1 MNYRHAFHAGNFA
14 DVFKHVLLTRILVHL
29 ALKPTPF
36 RYIDTHAGIGLY
48 DLDGEEARRGGEW
61 PDGIG
66 RIDADALPEPARAL
80 MAPYLD
86 ALGPRDAAG
95 RPSLYPGSPMLAL
108 QLTRPADRLIFC
120 ELHPGGA
127 AILRTNLGRVA
138 RAKVVGI
145 DGYRALNAFVPPPER
160 RGLVL
165 VDPPFESRAEFDA
178 MGDGLLAAHRKW
190 PTGIYALWYPLKD
203 REGVARFTTRLMAS
217 GLPKVSQVELIVD
230 ADALGRGAL
239 GGCGMVLVNAPYG
252 LREEAGIIL
261 PLLADVLGRNG
272 AGTWHWRVLAGE

>member
-29 ALKPTPF
+29 ARKPGPF

-48 DLDGEEARRGGEW
+48 DLHGEEARRGGEW

-66 RIDADALPEPARAL
+66 RIDAGALPEPARAL
-80 MAPYLD
+80 LSPYLD

-95 RPSLYPGSPMLAL
+95 RPSLYPGSPLLAL
-108 QLTRPADRLIFC
+108 HLSRAQDRLTFC
-120 ELHPGGA
+120 ELHPAGA
-127 AILRTNLGRVA
+127 AALRRNLGRAA
-138 RAKVVGI
+138 RAKVVEI

-178 MGDGLLAAHRKW
+178 MESGLLAAHRKW
-190 PTGIYALWYPLKD
+190 PTGVYALWYPLKD
-203 REGVARFTTRLMAS
+203 REGVSRFTTRLMAS
-217 GLPKVSQVELIVD
+217 GLRKVDQVELVVD
-230 ADALGRGAL
+230 AAALGRGAL

-252 LREEAGIIL
+252 LREEVGTVLPVLAG
-261 PLLADVLGRNG
+261 LLGKLGP
-272 AGTWHWRVLAGE
+272 GTWHWRVLAGE